1 MRNLISG
8 LQGHARGPREMRN
21 RRAPR
26 ATLVVLNVAEM
37 NGQELGDRKW
47 GPFTVKHFGIVR
59 PLHDL
64 LRGEMEGLEE
74 NVRKQP

>member
-1 MRNLISG
+1 MRDLISG

-26 ATLVVLNVAEM
+26 ATLVVLNVAET

-47 GPFTVKHFGIVR
+47 GPFTVKHFGIESV
-59 PLHDL
+59 LCMTSK
-64 LRGEMEGLEE
+64 RGNG
-74 NVRKQP
+74 RA